1 MYKTPTSSFTLKN
14 ILRHYD
20 RISHFN
26 MLNIANNKYI
36 DVKIVQLHIL
46 LTIKPATVRAAL
58 PAGPPARW
66 RHFPG
71 RGRLVAVRS
80 VARRADSA

>member
-1 MYKTPTSSFTLKN
+1 MKRYN
-14 ILRHYD
+14 V
-20 RISHFN
+20 
-26 MLNIANNKYI
+26 LNIANTKYI

-46 LTIKPATVRAAL
+46 LTIKPAAVRAAL
-58 PAGPPARW
+58 PAAPPARW

-80 VARRADSA
+80 VARRANSA

>member
-1 MYKTPTSSFTLKN
+1 MMRHLNVLNTAN
-14 ILRHYD
+14 I
-20 RISHFN
+20 
-26 MLNIANNKYI
+26 MYI

-46 LTIKPATVRAAL
+46 LTIKPAAVRAAL
-58 PAGPPARW
+58 PAGTPASW

>member
-1 MYKTPTSSFTLKN
+1 M
-14 ILRHYD
+14 
-20 RISHFN
+20 
-26 MLNIANNKYI
+26 YI

-46 LTIKPATVRAAL
+46 LTIKPAAVRAAL
-58 PAGPPARW
+58 PARPPARW
-66 RHFPG
+66 RHFPS